1 MVPRAIFPEMRPGV
15 TASRVYGALA
25 VRADNGSGLVDS
37 TFEQIAADA
46 GLSRRRVA
54 EGVAVL
60 IEQGWVTQARQ
71 GRGRVAS
78 KYRLHPT
85 PLRSGVE
92 TDTTTELG
100 QDCSG
105 AVNDTTTE
113 VDEDLGED
121 RSGVVYGATTGADP
135 AASGAGNDTAT
146 EPCGVGNDT
155 TTSRSGVENGTL
167 SCLTNPLVSPRRSEP
182 DGSGPRAPRAASAPP
197 DPVALF
203 PSPSPPASTTARDAV
218 AAWVQAYRATGGR
231 PVARQTKQA
240 GREAKELLAAGNPPD
255 LVLAAARAAGAKCRA
270 TIVTELGII
279 LARRPGRSPSGNG
292 LDLSHLSTGD
302 RRFAEAELTKLHPDY
317 RLLAE
322 TFGVEVP
329 VSARVRSPA

>member
-1 MVPRAIFPEMRPGV
+1 MTGWVRDGDHPRVMVPRAIFPEMRPGV

-92 TDTTTELG
+92 TGT
-100 QDCSG
+100 
-105 AVNDTTTE
+105 ATE
-113 VDEDLGED
+113 VGED
-121 RSGVVYGATTGADP
+121 RSGVVYGAKTGADA
-135 AASGAGNDTAT
+135 AASGAGNDTTT
-146 EPCGVGNDT
+146 EPCGVVSDT

-240 GREAKELLAAGNPPD
+240 GREAKELLAVGNPPD
-255 LVLAAARAAGAKCRA
+255 LVLAAARAAGGKCRA
-270 TIVTELGII
+270 TIVAELGII